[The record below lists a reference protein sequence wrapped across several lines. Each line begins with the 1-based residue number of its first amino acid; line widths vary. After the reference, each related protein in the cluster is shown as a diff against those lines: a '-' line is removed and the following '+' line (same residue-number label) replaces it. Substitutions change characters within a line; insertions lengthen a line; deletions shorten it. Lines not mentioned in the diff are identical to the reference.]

1 MNWSAEEV
9 AEVPPAVVTVTFT
22 TPLPNAAVN
31 AGLVAVIAVAV
42 SLVIVAATPPK
53 STAVAP
59 ARSVPVIVTDV
70 PPLVGPVAGLTPV
83 TAGAAT

>member
-1 MNWSAEEV
+1 M
-9 AEVPPAVVTVTFT
+9 VTVTFT
-22 TPLPNAAVN
+22 TPVPKAPVN
-31 AGLVAVIAVAV
+31 AGLVTVIALAV

-53 STAVAP
+53 STAVAF
-59 ARSVPVIVTDV
+59 ARSVPVIVTEV